1 MSASK
6 QKSAECQGWS
16 DAVVL
21 RSYLTV
27 TKSWPSDSF
36 IASIFRLSRQ
46 PGCVSTSLTTPS
58 HAQ

>member
-1 MSASK
+1 
-6 QKSAECQGWS
+6 
-16 DAVVL
+16 
-21 RSYLTV
+21 V